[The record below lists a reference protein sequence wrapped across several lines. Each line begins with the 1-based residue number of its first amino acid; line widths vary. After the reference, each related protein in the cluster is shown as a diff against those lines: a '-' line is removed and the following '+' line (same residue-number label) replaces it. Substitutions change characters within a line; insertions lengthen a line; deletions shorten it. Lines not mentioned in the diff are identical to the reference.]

1 MPKWIFQKTS
11 TDQQGDS
18 LLNTDP
24 SASHKQ
30 YPLMKYLDFN
40 KGDCCLSDEKSLK
53 YCDECECKEP
63 GKKNVGR
70 TRIRDS
76 SDEEPTTGFT
86 DCGKRLS
93 QRDPTGLGQ
102 SNGQSVSTREVIL
115 NHIYLTCQC
124 LSFSKKIIF
133 LSGKT

>member
-1 MPKWIFQKTS
+1 MFVKVEY
-11 TDQQGDS
+11 TDS
-18 LLNTDP
+18 

-63 GKKNVGR
+63 GNDNFG
-70 TRIRDS
+70 RIRDS
-76 SDEEPTTGFT
+76 SDKVPTTGFK

-102 SNGQSVSTREVIL
+102 SNGQSVSTLEVIL
-115 NHIYLTCQC
+115 NHIFISNICM
-124 LSFSKKIIF
+124 SFSKKLYF
-133 LSGKT
+133 LHPT